1 MVLARSLE
9 EKLERTR
16 ERRRAEG
23 QVEMYEQWEAWNRR
37 RMDAE
42 EKGEAFNEPPPS
54 KE

>member
-23 QVEMYEQWEAWNRR
+23 QVEMYEQWEAWIRR
-37 RMDAE
+37 RMDADDE
-42 EKGEAFNEPPPS
+42 GEAFNEPPPS